1 MIVGAAALALGGCV
15 ERTLTIQSNPPNAL
29 VFMNDE
35 EAGRTPFTRSFVWYG
50 TYDVQVRKEGYE
62 TLRTSTPVIAPWWQW
77 LPFDLVAELI
87 PARLEDSHTIRYS
100 LAPARPQLADPDALI
115 QRGQRLREQLEFGTV
130 PPQTRPATQPT
141 TRQSHKQ
148 KQQ

>member
-1 MIVGAAALALGGCV
+1 MIAGAAALTLGGCV

-35 EAGRTPFTRSFVWYG
+35 EAGRTPFTRPFVWYG

-62 TLRTSTPVIAPWWQW
+62 TLKAATPVIAPWWQW
-77 LPFDLVAELI
+77 VPFDFVAELI
-87 PARLEDSHTIRYS
+87 PVHLEDAHTVRYS

-115 QRGQRLREQLEFGTV
+115 QRGQRLREQLEFGKLG
-130 PPQTRPATQPT
+130 PQTRPATQST
-141 TRQSHKQ
+141 TRPSHKQ
-148 KQQ
+148 Q